1 MSESFIALNSQ
12 KGIDPATSTLIA
24 DPVERIRQ
32 VFRNMVDVVR
42 ESGSDLS
49 ETARLVVYV
58 ADMMRDRPLINDVQ
72 KEIWDDG
79 PYPCRTIVEVDYLGD
94 DFVEMD
100 GVFRIPGEDS
110 QAIEFLAPEEAFTPT
125 ATWSLGVKTDG
136 QVFVSGMRGINP
148 KTNTLVIGEAP
159 RVRQAFRNMQ
169 IIAEAGGAK
178 LTDAIGLVLYVTDEK
193 YIELIEALQL
203 RFWEDKPL
211 PPMTINIVTALNEGD
226 IVEIEG
232 TFAVDI

>member
-1 MSESFIALNSQ
+1 M
-12 KGIDPATSTLIA
+12 
-24 DPVERIRQ
+24 
-32 VFRNMVDVVR
+32 
-42 ESGSDLS
+42 
-49 ETARLVVYV
+49 
-58 ADMMRDRPLINDVQ
+58 
-72 KEIWDDG
+72 
-79 PYPCRTIVEVDYLGD
+79 
-94 DFVEMD
+94 
-100 GVFRIPGEDS
+100 
-110 QAIEFLAPEEAFTPT
+110 
-125 ATWSLGVKTDG
+125 
-136 QVFVSGMRGINP
+136 
-148 KTNTLVIGEAP
+148 
-159 RVRQAFRNMQ
+159 RQAFRNMQ